1 MSTLWNFTSLGLE
14 NPTSGEFV
22 YSPQNHVIA
31 AFALGAVFLL
41 SLYYILRSIGHSL
54 LGARL
59 RRYVNVLPGEHAHVN
74 SQELPEDRVR
84 DWLVNTLGGAAGVA
98 VYNPN
103 SDIKSVGA
111 LMSLSITIGS
121 AMLWGSLMTF
131 PMVKGGSFACQFVV
145 ATGYIAV
152 GMTRAKGLYKM
163 STEMV
168 ELGVPKWETIVF
180 RVCILLSM
188 VGMVIWR
195 YFSTGVLVMVST
207 AVPYAMCYN
216 RHFILPAAIITVA
229 NLFLEIYAL
238 VRLFVLL
245 SPSFLSLSHRLCS
258 VCDIRIFW
266 ALALIF
272 FELCTAVGNIYPLGL
287 VVDFVPY
294 SLSGMILLI
303 VFNYRRAPP
312 RTLPTATL
320 GPLSTFHASQ
330 YDRSSVRHSAFV
342 SEFDPGAAGYENFKQ
357 KWEAEELAGM
367 RPALPPPVVQMS
379 RLGER
384 RKRNSAPAAHP
395 SYDGKVRGRSFLML

>member
-1 MSTLWNFTSLGLE
+1 MSTLWNFTGLGLE
-14 NPTSGEFV
+14 NPTSEEFV

-41 SLYYILRSIGHSL
+41 SVYYILRSIGHSL

-59 RRYVNVLPGEHAHVN
+59 RRYVNVLPGENAHVEA
-74 SQELPEDRVR
+74 QELPEDRVR

-103 SDIKSVGA
+103 SDIKSIGA
-111 LMSLSITIGS
+111 LMSLSITVGS

-131 PMVKGGSFACQFVV
+131 PMGSGSAFACQFVV

-152 GMTRAKGLYKM
+152 GMTRAKGLFKM

-180 RVCILLSM
+180 RVCILLSI
-188 VGMVIWR
+188 VAMVIWR
-195 YFSTGVLVMVST
+195 YFSTGVLTIVQPDL
-207 AVPYAMCYN
+207 PYVLCYN
-216 RHFILPAAIITVA
+216 RHFILPAAILTVA
-229 NLFLEIYAL
+229 HFVLEFYTLI
-238 VRLFVLL
+238 RLHVLL
-245 SPSFLSLSHRLCS
+245 SPSFLKLTHKFHA
-258 VCDIRIFW
+258 VYDIRIGW

-272 FELCTAVGNIYPLGL
+272 FELSTAVGNIYPFGL

-294 SLSGMILLI
+294 SLSAMVLLI

-312 RTLPTATL
+312 PLAPTATL

-330 YDRSSVRHSAFV
+330 YDKASVRNSAMLSDF
-342 SEFDPGAAGYENFKQ
+342 GAQGYEQFKQ
-357 KWEAEELAGM
+357 RWEEED
-367 RPALPPPVVQMS
+367 RPPVPVLGRAPVQLTLPLAV
-379 RLGER
+379 RK
-384 RKRNSAPAAHP
+384 KRNSAPPAHP
-395 SYDGKVRGRSFLML
+395 SYDGKKYMSFLVM